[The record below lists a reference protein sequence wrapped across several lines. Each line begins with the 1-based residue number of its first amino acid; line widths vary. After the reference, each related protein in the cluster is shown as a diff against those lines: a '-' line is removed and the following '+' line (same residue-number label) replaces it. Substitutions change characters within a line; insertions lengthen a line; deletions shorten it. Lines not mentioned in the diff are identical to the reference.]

1 MTTKLAGPWS
11 RPQIDEFL
19 KTMHIPV
26 RLSCVAADGFPRVI
40 SLWYQYNSGILNCV
54 TNRSSKLAQLLEKNN
69 RVGFE
74 ISADSPPYHGV
85 RGQGIAKL
93 QPLGSDSTLEQ
104 LLIRYIGDLESDFSR
119 WLLSRRDEEIL
130 IMIKPRRVFSW
141 DYRKRMAAVV

>member
-40 SLWYQYNSGILNCV
+40 SLWYQYNSGTLNCV
-54 TNRSSKLAQLLEKNN
+54 TNRTSKLAQLLEKNN

-74 ISADSPPYHGV
+74 
-85 RGQGIAKL
+85 
-93 QPLGSDSTLEQ
+93 
-104 LLIRYIGDLESDFSR
+104 
-119 WLLSRRDEEIL
+119 
-130 IMIKPRRVFSW
+130 
-141 DYRKRMAAVV
+141 